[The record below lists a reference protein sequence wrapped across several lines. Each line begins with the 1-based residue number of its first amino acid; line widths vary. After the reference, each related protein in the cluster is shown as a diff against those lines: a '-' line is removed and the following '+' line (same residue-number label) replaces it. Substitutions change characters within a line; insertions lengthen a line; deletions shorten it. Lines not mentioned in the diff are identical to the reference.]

1 MEISFICSDK
11 IDASDASSYPGLLK
25 SSKSFVLDVAMI
37 SGPKG
42 RLAAVYVLLG
52 AVLEGVGLSLL
63 VPLIGIIFES
73 NDKYGFVGHLAS
85 TVFTHL
91 SVSDQ
96 TAKLFVTLG
105 MFGILMLARTFVI
118 TARDTAIFDVQRRFI
133 DEQRWR
139 ITQNLAAIRW
149 DRMMQIDHARITSLM
164 GSEIQRLGIG
174 VQLLLRAITAGSIA
188 FAQIAIAFLLSPALS
203 IIILI
208 VSALGAW
215 PLKSMLTR
223 ARNLS
228 GRVADA
234 NVALLNSTTQFVSS
248 IKLASSQALEA
259 RLMSETEQT
268 LRDIGEAHL
277 AYVKQEI
284 LTQAMIGGLGAAVA
298 AGLLLLGYS
307 WLRVPPPQL
316 IALLLVV
323 TRMVTP
329 LGQIYTGAQQFSFVL
344 AIYDRL
350 SELSRELS
358 QYARPKGAAL
368 TIVSIPPGPIN
379 FERVSFQHQA
389 QSTGPSGVHGKG
401 LLNLSLRIERQEFLG
416 ITGCSGVGKTTFAD
430 LLVGLYEPQ
439 SGIIKVGGRGLNESW
454 LSSWQSELGYVSQD
468 TILFRDTVRRN
479 LSWTSS
485 SVSEKELW
493 TALDICGGS
502 NFVRRLERGLDTVL
516 TDNGASISGGERQR
530 IALARA
536 LVRKPKLLVLDEAT
550 SAIDA
555 GGEYDILN
563 RLRSMSKR
571 PTIVLISHRMKNLA
585 VCDRVLRFES
595 SGSHT
600 VVREDDSIA
609 RSMDETI
616 L

>member
-1 MEISFICSDK
+1 MPSTEHRQ
-11 IDASDASSYPGLLK
+11 PGLFK
-25 SSKSFVLDVAMI
+25 SYKSFVLDVATI
-37 SGPKG
+37 SGAKG
-42 RLAAVYVLLG
+42 RLAAAYVLAG
-52 AVLEGVGLSLL
+52 AVLEGVGLTLL
-63 VPLIGIIFES
+63 VPLIGIIFDS

-85 TVFTHL
+85 TVFARL
-91 SVSDQ
+91 SISDQ
-96 TAKLFVTLG
+96 TAKLLATLA
-105 MFGILMLARTFVI
+105 MFGTLMLARTFVM

-139 ITQNLAAIRW
+139 ITRGLASIRW

-174 VQLLLRAITAGSIA
+174 VQLMLRAITAGSVA
-188 FAQIAIAFLLSPALS
+188 LAQMAIAFLLSPTLS

-208 VSALGAW
+208 VSALGAL
-215 PLKSMLTR
+215 PLKSMLMR

-259 RLMSETEQT
+259 RLLYETEKS
-268 LRDIGEAHL
+268 LRDIGETNF
-277 AYVKQEI
+277 AYVRQEI
-284 LTQAMIGGLGAAVA
+284 LTQGMIAGLGAAVA
-298 AGLLLLGYS
+298 AGLILLGYG

-323 TRMVTP
+323 TRMVIP
-329 LGQIYTGAQQFSFVL
+329 VGQIYTGAQQFSFVL

-350 SELSRELS
+350 SELGRELAE
-358 QYARPKGAAL
+358 YARPRQAHPVA
-368 TIVSIPPGPIN
+368 VSVPPGPII
-379 FERVSFQHQA
+379 FESVSYRHHA
-389 QSTGPSGVHGKG
+389 RSTGSGPVRGKG
-401 LLNLSLRIERQEFLG
+401 LFNLNLRIERGEFLG
-416 ITGCSGVGKTTFAD
+416 ITGRSGVGKTTFAE

-439 SGIIKVGGRGLNESW
+439 SGIITAGGRILDEPW
-454 LSSWQSELGYVSQD
+454 LSSWQTELSYVSQD
-468 TILFRDTVRRN
+468 TILFRDTIRRN
-479 LSWTSS
+479 LSWTTSNA
-485 SVSEKELW
+485 SEQELW
-493 TALDICGGS
+493 TALEICGASDLVGQ
-502 NFVRRLERGLDTVL
+502 LEMGLDTVL
-516 TDNGASISGGERQR
+516 SDRGASISGGERQR

-550 SAIDA
+550 SAMDS

-563 RLRSMSKR
+563 RLRHMSKR
-571 PTIVLISHRMKNLA
+571 PTIVLIAHRLKNFA

-595 SGSHT
+595 SRFHT
-600 VVREDDSIA
+600 VAHEDRSIA
-609 RSMDETI
+609 RSVDETI